1 MCMYS
6 TFQTRQRIRAE
17 DFVKDIQLVKT
28 LKLSL
33 AKIQRTG
40 AKKGFVNFLVQD
52 MLQHVYFVYDF
63 VSLTAKSY
71 LGDASY
77 SEIFHIL
84 GNLLRV
90 AEKDIKSLF
99 QYINDEQEVFEYSFQ
114 VQ

>member
-1 MCMYS
+1 MQKKVFY
-6 TFQTRQRIRAE
+6 FL
-17 DFVKDIQLVKT
+17 IQDNHAPT
-28 LKLSL
+28 
-33 AKIQRTG
+33 
-40 AKKGFVNFLVQD
+40 
-52 MLQHVYFVYDF
+52 VYFSNDF

-77 SEIFHIL
+77 REIFHIL